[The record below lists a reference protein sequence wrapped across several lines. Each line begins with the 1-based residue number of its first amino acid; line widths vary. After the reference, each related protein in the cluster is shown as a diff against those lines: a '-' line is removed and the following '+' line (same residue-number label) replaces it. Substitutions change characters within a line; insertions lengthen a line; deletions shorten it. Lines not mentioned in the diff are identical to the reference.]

1 MIVDLA
7 TQAYNALH
15 HNRRRSVLTML
26 GMAWGI
32 ATVVLLL
39 AYGTGFERGLW
50 SAFRSF
56 GTNLVFI
63 FPGRT
68 ELQAGGTKA
77 GTQVR
82 LTVNDLDSIRA
93 EVPLL
98 KRVSPEAFKNCVVA
112 FGTRSSNYGVS
123 GVYASYGRMRKMEVA
138 EGTFF
143 SEADDYTH
151 TRVAVIGSDAK
162 KKLFSGQNALGEN
175 VRLDG
180 ISYQIVGVLKHQVQ
194 NGDDNINEHVY
205 VPFSAMSDLTNTYY
219 LSSVV
224 MEYEGDHAKVVKAV
238 RDSMAFHHSFNPK
251 DQRAIFVFDV
261 FADLMDLQ
269 VISTGIKILLG
280 FIGLLTLG
288 IGGVGLMNI
297 MLVSVT
303 QRTREIGV
311 EKALGAHRWHIL
323 FQFLAEAL
331 VITALGGLLG
341 VVLAYLVSWSV
352 GSLTLWSAFEEN
364 ASEGDIHL
372 YIDSA
377 TLIWSTVI
385 LSFVGIISGML
396 PAIKAARLNP
406 IEALRYSVDRQG
418 GYRVRSVHVP
428 VPPLVHDCLG
438 NRLRR
443 DGPPIQEDI
452 WQDGSQRNHGPDD
465 GFNSDDTH
473 PHYGRQRND
482 HPRHGK
488 DHGKGIAADH
498 PATVLRDV
506 AVAHT
511 VECDCGGHHPS
522 ERLHARGR
530 NQGRT
535 ESDRHGNGQRCGNK
549 YAHHIHVSQRPV
561 SLQVSRTQAVGEL
574 EHSQQHGKDAEKRVR
589 HEVPSHWREVL
600 RDLGSGIENTRVLH
614 VHDKDGQQTEDHEE
628 HKLGLRAPRR
638 ARRQWPLIFP
648 QV

>member
-1 MIVDLA
+1 MITDLA
-7 TQAYNALH
+7 KQAYTALR
-15 HNRRRSVLTML
+15 HNRSRSLLTML

-56 GTNLVFI
+56 GTNLVFL

-82 LTVNDLDSIRA
+82 LNINDLDYIRN

-98 KRVSPEAFKNCVVA
+98 KRVSPEVYKQCLTA
-112 FGTRSSNYGVS
+112 FGTRSATYGVS
-123 GVYASYGRMRKMEVA
+123 GVYASYARMRRLDIS

-143 SEADDYTH
+143 SEADDFTH

-162 KKLFSGQNALGEN
+162 KKLFSGQNALGQAL
-175 VRLDG
+175 RLDG
-180 ISYQIVGVLKHQVQ
+180 ISYQIVGVMKHQIQ

-205 VPFSAMSDLTNTYY
+205 VPYSAMSDLTNTYY
-219 LSSVV
+219 LTGIV
-224 MEYEGDHAKVVKAV
+224 MEYEGDHAKIVKAA
-238 RDSMAFHHSFNPK
+238 RESMGFHHNFDPK

-261 FADLMDLQ
+261 FADLLDLQ

-331 VITALGGLLG
+331 VITAIGGLLG

-352 GSLTLWSAFEEN
+352 GGLPLWSAFEEN

-372 YIDSA
+372 YIDTA
-377 TLIWSTVI
+377 TLIWSTAI

-396 PAIKAARLNP
+396 PAIKAARLDP
-406 IEALRYSVDRQG
+406 IEALRY
-418 GYRVRSVHVP
+418 
-428 VPPLVHDCLG
+428 
-438 NRLRR
+438 
-443 DGPPIQEDI
+443 E
-452 WQDGSQRNHGPDD
+452 
-465 GFNSDDTH
+465 
-473 PHYGRQRND
+473 
-482 HPRHGK
+482 
-488 DHGKGIAADH
+488 
-498 PATVLRDV
+498 
-506 AVAHT
+506 
-511 VECDCGGHHPS
+511 
-522 ERLHARGR
+522 
-530 NQGRT
+530 
-535 ESDRHGNGQRCGNK
+535 
-549 YAHHIHVSQRPV
+549 
-561 SLQVSRTQAVGEL
+561 
-574 EHSQQHGKDAEKRVR
+574 
-589 HEVPSHWREVL
+589 
-600 RDLGSGIENTRVLH
+600 
-614 VHDKDGQQTEDHEE
+614 
-628 HKLGLRAPRR
+628 
-638 ARRQWPLIFP
+638 
-648 QV
+648 